1 MCCNK
6 SRKSLSQE
14 LSFEVSLFRFDF
26 VSALQYCHCEY
37 PGKQTFSSYLKLPLK
52 PGFLSVLLLFSER
65 SIFACFKLI
74 YFWIS
79 RPNPSIEKEMKE
91 IKWISLS
98 LLQQGYH
105 NTNEKQLSS
114 SVAKVTPDVKYK
126 FSLLSN
132 T

>member
-1 MCCNK
+1 
-6 SRKSLSQE
+6 
-14 LSFEVSLFRFDF
+14 
-26 VSALQYCHCEY
+26 
-37 PGKQTFSSYLKLPLK
+37 
-52 PGFLSVLLLFSER
+52 
-65 SIFACFKLI
+65 
-74 YFWIS
+74 
-79 RPNPSIEKEMKE
+79 MKE